1 VAANYHRYLAVFVA
15 GGSAAEHGRRRY
27 FVTVVAYQGW
37 GVYGGGVA
45 GSVEWL
51 LLAYRMPR
59 EPSTPRITVWR
70 KLARLGVAK
79 LGDGLVALP
88 ADARTQEQ
96 LEWIADEVT
105 EAAGEATLWR
115 SQLTSAAAERALV
128 ERMAGTIAAE
138 YRAVISAAGE
148 ARASA
153 PVRAQT
159 AARLRRELRRISQR
173 DYFPPAEREE
183 ARRAVESL
191 ITEAAVR

>member
-1 VAANYHRYLAVFVA
+1 M
-15 GGSAAEHGRRRY
+15 
-27 FVTVVAYQGW
+27 
-37 GVYGGGVA
+37 A
-45 GSVEWL
+45 GSLEWL

-96 LEWIADEVT
+96 LEWIADEVI
-105 EAAGEATLWR
+105 EAGGEATLWKSR
-115 SQLTSAAAERALV
+115 LTSARAERALV

-138 YRAVISAAGE
+138 YRELITAAGQ
-148 ARASA
+148 ASTST

-159 AARLRRELRRISQR
+159 VERLRRELRRISQR

-191 ITEAAVR
+191 TSRAAVR